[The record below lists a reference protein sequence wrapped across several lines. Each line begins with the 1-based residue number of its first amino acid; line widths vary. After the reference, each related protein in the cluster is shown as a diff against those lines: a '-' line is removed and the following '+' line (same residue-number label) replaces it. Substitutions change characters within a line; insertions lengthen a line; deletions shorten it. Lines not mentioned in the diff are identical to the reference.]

1 MPRGARRIPEPTA
14 RARASLRGTCRL
26 GARGV
31 EPLSCLASDGVRS
44 RGPLP
49 SWRWSRS
56 SSFSERAA
64 VRRSRLLLLIRQLG
78 VFRRREEATRSS
90 KTPPLLERQA
100 AQALRDLHILLRR
113 AFNQGVVK
121 GSAILRTEAPPLVET
136 FAKAANDVRA
146 KVLGLRL
153 QTESAE
159 VFRAMEVETL
169 EGEVRI
175 YEAFAAKLEKGDS
188 AWVAFDRLLKQERAL
203 PEELRTRFQP
213 MINRLPRKDRETLV
227 SAMAEAFGLG
237 S

>member
-64 VRRSRLLLLIRQLG
+64 VTHPAETSVQPGRS
-78 VFRRREEATRSS
+78 
-90 KTPPLLERQA
+90 
-100 AQALRDLHILLRR
+100 
-113 AFNQGVVK
+113 QGLCDPSD
-121 GSAILRTEAPPLVET
+121 GSAPLVET

-153 QTESAE
+153 QTESAG

-169 EGEVRI
+169 DGEVRI